1 MNNRSGA
8 SAYEA
13 WQVGP
18 ARVGELVVRVA
29 SKPGVMAHGGIDAPA
44 SMLAEAVAAMT
55 PPEHR
60 ARSLHIGSG
69 NGLVPAVAQA
79 LGFTPL
85 AFDRYFAN
93 AEASQRSLAATA
105 ALVADAAPAD
115 AAPADAAP
123 ADAAPAEAGLA
134 RHSAVVNPFV
144 GEAECALV
152 TIRIPTD
159 KLGVQHAVA
168 EAFRALAV
176 GGRCLLAGANDEGA
190 KPAAKLLE
198 QVFGNARIEAQ
209 HSGCRLLQAVKQRAE
224 PLDASLVAL
233 PWLDAERFHEFQVAI
248 GGTAFTLATRPGVFS
263 WEHVDEAS
271 AIIADLMRV
280 EDGESVLD
288 LGCGAGVLG
297 VVAARQSPNGR
308 VLLLDAD
315 ADAVRCA
322 TRTAA
327 LAQCDN
333 IEVRASDVTSAAGE
347 HSFDVVV
354 SNPPFHLG
362 KGTELAIPRAFID
375 QAYERLVP
383 GGRLYLVANRTLPYE
398 HYIAERFGEVRTA
411 HDGRRFKVIGGVRR
425 R

>member
-60 ARSLHIGSG
+60 ARSLHMGSG

-105 ALVADAAPAD
+105 TLVAE
-115 AAPADAAP
+115 
-123 ADAAPAEAGLA
+123 AAPAEAGLA

-159 KLGVQHAVA
+159 KLGMQHAVA

-198 QVFGNARIEAQ
+198 QVFGNARIDAQ
-209 HSGCRLLQAVKQRAE
+209 HSGCRLLSAVKQRAE
-224 PLDASLVAL
+224 PLDASLLAL
-233 PWLDAERFHEFQVAI
+233 PWLDAERFHEFQVTV

-271 AIIADLMRV
+271 GIIADLMRV

-297 VVAARQSPNGR
+297 VVAARQTPKGR

-398 HYIAERFGEVRTA
+398 HFIAERFGEVRTA